1 MRVKASEHRSY
12 RSQVGVHNG
21 RTATGCKQTWFQ
33 SSLNLGSDLYWVSN
47 LVPNLVKPAVV
58 VVKLCWQEFL
68 IVRLKTVCLSKDEHR
83 FLLYPNAFGFRLRVS
98 LLIFLLVIF
107 PLHQAVRVA
116 FSFVRE
122 RTFLFINLALSMRS
136 LALKPLVV
144 VLSLGSDSISNG
156 C

>member
-68 IVRLKTVCLSKDEHR
+68 IVTTQNCLSFQR
-83 FLLYPNAFGFRLRVS
+83 
-98 LLIFLLVIF
+98 
-107 PLHQAVRVA
+107 
-116 FSFVRE
+116 
-122 RTFLFINLALSMRS
+122 
-136 LALKPLVV
+136 
-144 VLSLGSDSISNG
+144 
-156 C
+156 